1 MLSPRSH
8 RLGAETW
15 GLGVATEAAGALI
28 DHAFGGLLD
37 GLERIESGYWSENV
51 GSAKVQSKLG
61 FSLLGRGPLLCLARG
76 CERDPFHLGDPL
88 IVVLGEVLLLRS
100 GGALAAL
107 KLRSNAISLK
117 PREARAW
124 DHRRNGSPESPA

>member
-76 CERDPFHLGDPL
+76 CELEQQYTRLTRL
-88 IVVLGEVLLLRS
+88 E
-100 GGALAAL
+100 
-107 KLRSNAISLK
+107 
-117 PREARAW
+117 W
-124 DHRRNGSPESPA
+124 HRRRVAPPPPMSAFELLASFPQGWGG